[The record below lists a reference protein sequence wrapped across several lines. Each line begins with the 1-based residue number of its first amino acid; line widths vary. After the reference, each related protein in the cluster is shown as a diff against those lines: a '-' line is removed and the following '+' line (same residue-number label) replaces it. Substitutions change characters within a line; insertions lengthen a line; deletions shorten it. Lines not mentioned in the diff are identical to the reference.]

1 MHHELS
7 RPVITVMLEQNI
19 AYLLIE
25 VNLNLYGMFAFI
37 CVRSIQQANYLL
49 NFFYKTGYIVVGKL

>member
-1 MHHELS
+1 MHHEHS
-7 RPVITVMLEQNI
+7 RRVIAVRLEQNI

-37 CVRSIQQANYLL
+37 CVRSIQQANYHL
-49 NFFYKTGYIVVGKL
+49 NFFFYKKQAI